1 MYDILLGKQ
10 KGLVFPVMCNAH
22 VKIDYSDNVPDLNYG
37 IWEHTG
43 SFTFESIITPYD
55 INGVGQLSAQA
66 RHTPRQT
73 KKVMP
78 SVLYSQ
84 NAGTGGQ
91 NQSELYLPLAKAS
104 TITRFTHEM
113 RIFSSTNYYISL
125 VNSTTHNENQP
136 AEYKIKV
143 GVKLGGVDYTMIT
156 NDAVITATEG
166 VGWRLGSAPYTT
178 LEGFDENG
186 RIKYIHA
193 GTTDANSSGTTINVD
208 STTKF
213 HQFQEVFTRDGF
225 NFTSLGTIASSGIN
239 AGVSFVLDSAPSS
252 PLSSGVKIFIPA
264 FKEPAYINN
273 QFHIAFSFT
282 QRKNSVGR
290 IFLNGIL
297 VKEQEFSSG
306 SAVFSMASE
315 DLFIGA
321 SNNQGVGADSAGL
334 NKQFMGELHEI
345 CMTSDIRKKF
355 LTNTLLP
362 NSDSTL
368 MYFKFEEGDL

>member
-55 INGVGQLSAQA
+55 INGVGEYSVQG
-66 RHTPRQT
+66 RYTPKQT

-78 SVLYSQ
+78 SVPFSQ
-84 NAGTGGQ
+84 NAGVGGTS
-91 NQSELYLPLAKAS
+91 QSEKYLPLATAS
-104 TITRFTHEM
+104 SVNRFTHEM

-143 GVKLGGVDYTMIT
+143 GVKLGGVDYTIIT
-156 NDAVITATEG
+156 DSPVITATEG
-166 VGWRLGSAPYTT
+166 VGYYVGSGNYPTD
-178 LEGFDENG
+178 EGFDESG

-193 GTTDANSSGTTINVD
+193 GTTDATSSGTTINID
-208 STTKF
+208 DTDMF
-213 HQFQEVFTRDGF
+213 HQFQEVFTKDGF
-225 NFTSLGTIASSGIN
+225 NFTSLGNIATGGIN
-239 AGVSFVLDSAPSS
+239 TGVSFVLDSAPSVA
-252 PLSSGVKIFIPA
+252 LSSGVKIFIPA

-273 QFHIAFSFT
+273 QFHIAFSLT
-282 QRKNSVGR
+282 QRKNCVGK
-290 IFLNGIL
+290 IYFNGLL

-321 SNNQGVGADSAGL
+321 SNNQGTGANSAGL

-345 CMTSDIRKKF
+345 CMTSVTRKTF
-355 LTNTLLP
+355 STNTLLP
-362 NSDSTL
+362 NSDSAL
-368 MYFKFEEGDL
+368 MYFKFEEGDS

>member
-22 VKIDYSDNVPDLNYG
+22 VKIDYSDNVPDLDYG

-55 INGVGQLSAQA
+55 INGLGEYSVQGRYA
-66 RHTPRQT
+66 PRQT

-78 SVLYSQ
+78 SVVFSQ
-84 NAGTGGQ
+84 GGTG
-91 NQSELYLPLAKAS
+91 QSENYLPILV
-104 TITRFTHEM
+104 RLTHEM
-113 RIFSSTNYYISL
+113 RIFSSSNFYISL
-125 VNSTTHNENQP
+125 VNATTHNENQP

-143 GVKLGGVDYTMIT
+143 GVNLGGVDYTIT
-156 NDAVITATEG
+156 TDNTVINATEG
-166 VGWRLGSAPYTT
+166 VGYYLGSAPYTT

-193 GTTDANSSGTTINVD
+193 GTTDATSSGTTINVD
-208 STTKF
+208 DTDMF
-213 HQFQEVFTRDGF
+213 HPHQEVFTRDGF
-225 NFTSLGTIASSGIN
+225 NFTSLGTIAQSGIN
-239 AGVSFVLDSAPSS
+239 SGVSFVLGTAPSS
-252 PLSSGVKIFIPA
+252 PLSSGVKLFKPA

-273 QFHIAFSFT
+273 QFHIAFSLT

-290 IFLNGIL
+290 IFFNGIL
-297 VKEQEFSSG
+297 VKEQELASG
-306 SAVFSMASE
+306 SEVFSMESE

-321 SNNQGVGADSAGL
+321 SNNQATGADTASP
-334 NKQFMGELHEI
+334 NKQFMGELHEL
-345 CMTSDIRKKF
+345 CMTSAIRKKF
-355 LTNTLLP
+355 LTNTLMP